1 MKILH
6 VDSSILSDASVS
18 RQLTAEIINSFKSKD
33 ATAAV
38 TYLDLGAEPVGHLT
52 GAHLGAAHGAPVP
65 ASLEADIAAGRK
77 ALDDFM
83 TADVVVI
90 GAPMY
95 NFTIPSQLKAWLDRL
110 AVANVTFRYTDKGAV
125 GLAGGKKLVVAS
137 SRGGVFGPG
146 SPIAALDHQETY
158 LTTFFGFLGITD
170 ITFIRAEGVAL
181 GPEAKASSIDKAVR
195 ALSDRPGTAS

>member
-146 SPIAALDHQETY
+146 SPIAA
-158 LTTFFGFLGITD
+158 
-170 ITFIRAEGVAL
+170 
-181 GPEAKASSIDKAVR
+181 AVR
-195 ALSDRPGTAS
+195 SVSAHTATELPSGNGHHRLGSSNARSNPCRRSSNSDTTSGCSSPTR